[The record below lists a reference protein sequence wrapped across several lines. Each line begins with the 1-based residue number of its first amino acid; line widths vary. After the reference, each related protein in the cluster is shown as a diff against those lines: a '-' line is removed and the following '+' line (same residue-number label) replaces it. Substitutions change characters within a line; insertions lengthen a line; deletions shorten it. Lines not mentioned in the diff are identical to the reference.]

1 MRDFDI
7 SKSKEMFLNYLK
19 WCADYGVDT
28 ILKVNSGWTLTLS
41 NEHIISLVLRRW
53 IWLKYEAVFGVYLYV
68 RYSCLMDSERSLEYS
83 DNNACYKQ
91 VLFKTAGKRLP
102 LYIFGSHVPS
112 SGFAVFEFPAL
123 VLQVMLRW
131 LRCLELFIVVLCSSS
146 YLHWT
151 LCRNLSLR
159 SMRRSKN
166 SILMDI
172 MESINLVDRYT
183 LKGLGW

>member
-1 MRDFDI
+1 MVVVVSQDDTPFFYFFYLFGFRFLRMRDFDI

-102 LYIFGSHVPS
+102 LYIFGSHH
-112 SGFAVFEFPAL
+112 
-123 VLQVMLRW
+123 QVDLLYSNFQPRYFKS
-131 LRCLELFIVVLCSSS
+131 CLDGWDAWSC
-146 YLHWT
+146 
-151 LCRNLSLR
+151 LSLYYALLR
-159 SMRRSKN
+159 TY
-166 SILMDI
+166 IEHCVGI
-172 MESINLVDRYT
+172 
-183 LKGLGW
+183 